1 MRLLVAVSR
10 SEARSAGRSIDP
22 QPSLGRKL
30 LVTGTFDVGV
40 MTDVAGDRVHGADNL
55 KKSNPIS
62 WRPGVNV
69 DGVFP
74 LAEHPDGQ

>member
-1 MRLLVAVSR
+1 MLR
-10 SEARSAGRSIDP
+10 E
-22 QPSLGRKL
+22 
-30 LVTGTFDVGV
+30 
-40 MTDVAGDRVHGADNL
+40 HGAIVSAETL
-55 KKSNPIS
+55 ERPRRAPPPAS